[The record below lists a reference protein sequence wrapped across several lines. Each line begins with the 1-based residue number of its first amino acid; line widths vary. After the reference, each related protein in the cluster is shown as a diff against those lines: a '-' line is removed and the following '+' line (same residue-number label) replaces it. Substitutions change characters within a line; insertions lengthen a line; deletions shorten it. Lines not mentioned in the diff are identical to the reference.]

1 MMIKMPRYQR
11 NIDIA
16 AFTNGLA
23 VVQCF
28 ENREPA
34 RMFLH
39 LPGQCIE
46 IAGTRVRS
54 ERLPCW
60 QSTPCSFHRAIHIRC
75 PSFSHCRYSFPLG
88 SIRPVEISP
97 CSTRLPRAVNE
108 MAQAPAVTV
117 QPGKSLARIPRPGA
131 VLHGHEFF
139 NDAH

>member
-28 ENREPA
+28 EDREPA

-39 LPGQCIE
+39 LPGQRIE
-46 IAGTRVRS
+46 IAGARVRS

-60 QSTPCSFHRAIHIRC
+60 QRTPCSFHRSIHIRGRSLRHYRESFTGGRILRAELS
-75 PSFSHCRYSFPLG
+75 PSRM
-88 SIRPVEISP
+88 R
-97 CSTRLPRAVNE
+97 
-108 MAQAPAVTV
+108 
-117 QPGKSLARIPRPGA
+117 
-131 VLHGHEFF
+131 
-139 NDAH
+139 